1 MFVQGGIYRFSYLW
15 LREYELGEESGRK
28 DRPVCLIFRSSNG
41 RLFVVPIT
49 TKEPSAERVSMQ
61 IPYNEWNRAGIVA
74 QSWIILD
81 EFNST
86 FENQAYD
93 FASLDPIGRFSE
105 GYLTTLQKQLNALI
119 EIGRA
124 RKAPRS

>member
-1 MFVQGGIYRFSYLW
+1 
-15 LREYELGEESGRK
+15 
-28 DRPVCLIFRSSNG
+28 
-41 RLFVVPIT
+41 
-49 TKEPSAERVSMQ
+49 MQ

-93 FASLDPIGRFSE
+93 FASLDPIGRFSK

-124 RKAPRS
+124 QKVPRS